1 MDPTIACDLYRH
13 AGKVD
18 LRSLLTYLIFSPGFR
33 FTYVF
38 RKANGYKRRSFRW
51 LFYKLLHRRYFY
63 KYGFQIPLSTR
74 IGKGLYIAHFGNVV
88 LHENA
93 ILGDDCDL
101 AHGITV
107 GQTNRGKRKGC
118 PTIGNKVWIGAGA
131 VVVGK
136 ITIGDNVLIA
146 PNAFVNFDVPSNSI
160 VLGNPGK
167 VIPKEDATRGY
178 INRVLEPTPQGPD
191 GVEAK

>member
-1 MDPTIACDLYRH
+1 MDPIIACDLYRH

-18 LRSLLTYLIFSPGFR
+18 FQTLLTHLIFSPGFK
-33 FTYVF
+33 FMYVF
-38 RKANGYKRRSFRW
+38 RKANEHKRGSFRW
-51 LFYKLLHRRYFY
+51 LMYKLLHRKYIH

-88 LHENA
+88 IHRDA
-93 ILGDDCDL
+93 ILGDNCNL
-101 AHGITV
+101 AHGVTV
-107 GQTNRGKRKGC
+107 GQANRGKRKGC
-118 PTIGNKVWIGAGA
+118 PVIGNKVWIGTGA

-146 PNAFVNFDVPSNSI
+146 PNAFVNLDVPSNSI

-167 VIPKEDATRGY
+167 VIPKEDATVGY
-178 INRVLEPTPQGPD
+178 INRVLEPTPSRLEP
-191 GVEAK
+191 E

>member
-1 MDPTIACDLYRH
+1 VDPAIACDLYRH

-33 FTYVF
+33 FTYVY

-51 LFYKLLHRRYFY
+51 LFYKFLHRRYFY

-74 IGKGLYIAHFGNVV
+74 IGKGLYITHFGNVV
-88 LHENA
+88 LHEDA
-93 ILGDDCDL
+93 TLGDNCDL

-107 GQTNRGKRKGC
+107 GTTYRGQRKGC
-118 PTIGNKVWIGAGA
+118 PTIGNKVWIGTGA

-136 ITIGDNVLIA
+136 VTIGNNVLIA
-146 PNAFVNFDVPSNSI
+146 PNSYVNFDVPSNSI

-167 VIPKEDATRGY
+167 IIPKEDATLGY
-178 INRVLEPTPQGPD
+178 INSVMDFPLQGPAKIR
-191 GVEAK
+191 VE